1 MKNIIRILFCSA
13 ILVWGSNL
21 KAEVSYG
28 VALMY
33 GQVDS
38 SGTETEGTAADTSVR
53 SKSFE
58 ERFLGADL
66 FIENTYGNGY
76 TVGLS
81 YVPLDIDLGD
91 GKRTDTAAVAENDSG
106 TRKASAEVEDLIT
119 LYTNIPVSG
128 DYYAL
133 LGIHHATV
141 STEETLPNSKYG
153 NEDIFGAQ
161 IGFGM
166 KSGNIKYEL
175 AYSDFEDISISSTGG
190 DNNNSVTA
198 DADAI
203 TLRVSYGF

>member
-66 FIENTYGNGY
+66 FIDYTYGNGY

-91 GKRTDTAAVAENDSG
+91 LS
-106 TRKASAEVEDLIT
+106 LIH
-119 LYTNIPVSG
+119 I
-128 DYYAL
+128 
-133 LGIHHATV
+133 
-141 STEETLPNSKYG
+141 
-153 NEDIFGAQ
+153 
-161 IGFGM
+161 
-166 KSGNIKYEL
+166 
-175 AYSDFEDISISSTGG
+175 
-190 DNNNSVTA
+190 
-198 DADAI
+198 
-203 TLRVSYGF
+203 